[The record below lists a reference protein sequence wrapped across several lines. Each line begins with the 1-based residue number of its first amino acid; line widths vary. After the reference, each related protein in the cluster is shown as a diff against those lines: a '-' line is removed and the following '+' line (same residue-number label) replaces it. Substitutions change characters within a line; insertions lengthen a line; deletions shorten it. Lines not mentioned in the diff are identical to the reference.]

1 MNVQNMLILE
11 HIEENIRYNY
21 GINIY
26 IISKENV
33 GQGMLE
39 GIKFSIKCSTENWI
53 RSKCVQIIEFEQKFG
68 KGRFEYIIEMW
79 IYVNLLPFPS

>member
-39 GIKFSIKCSTENWI
+39 GIKFSIKCSTEN
-53 RSKCVQIIEFEQKFG
+53 
-68 KGRFEYIIEMW
+68 
-79 IYVNLLPFPS
+79 